1 MTNNRFINQ
10 TLSELQ
16 EANQNSIFDYE
27 DSPVLTLEEAVAKI
41 VPPISFAIDYV
52 TTAKKEC
59 NRDSILLSWDES
71 AAIYLYTMP
80 TSFYSSLNNTLRA
93 KNRQA
98 LKSWFAFLKLFITAL
113 KKLPSTKAT
122 LWRGVNYDDTLTYV
136 DDDVHIWWSVNSCSM
151 NPNSVRQFLGE
162 SGTLFAVDAIHGKDI
177 SALSAIPDE
186 QEVVLM
192 PGTRVR
198 RRYESLNF
206 IDRLFVLHLEEVNP
220 QR

>member
-1 MTNNRFINQ
+1 
-10 TLSELQ
+10 
-16 EANQNSIFDYE
+16 
-27 DSPVLTLEEAVAKI
+27 
-41 VPPISFAIDYV
+41 
-52 TTAKKEC
+52 
-59 NRDSILLSWDES
+59 
-71 AAIYLYTMP
+71 
-80 TSFYSSLNNTLRA
+80 
-93 KNRQA
+93 
-98 LKSWFAFLKLFITAL
+98 
-113 KKLPSTKAT
+113 
-122 LWRGVNYDDTLTYV
+122 
-136 DDDVHIWWSVNSCSM
+136 M